1 MTASSDNALRD
12 RPTGELLKDL
22 SDHTTT
28 LVKQEMELA
37 KAELQEKGKQAGL
50 GAGMFGGAGLFGLGA
65 FAALTACLIAAL
77 DQAMEIWLAALVVAV
92 AYAVIAAVLAIT
104 GKQKVKQAVPP
115 VPEQAAE
122 RAERLGGYLHEAD
135 GDRILRDVE
144 DFGRRNPWAVV
155 AGGMAL
161 GFMASRLLKASST
174 ERYRSAQE
182 LAQPQPSPLD
192 AGL

>member
-1 MTASSDNALRD
+1 MTASRDNALRD

-37 KAELQEKGKQAGL
+37 KAELQEKGKQAGM

-77 DQAMEIWLAALVVAV
+77 DQVMEIWLAALVVAV

-104 GKQKVKQAVPP
+104 GKNKVKQAVPP
-115 VPEQAAE
+115 VPEQAKE
-122 RAERLGGYLHEAD
+122 S
-135 GDRILRDVE
+135 VKE
-144 DFGRRNPWAVV
+144 DMTWAKTQARSGR
-155 AGGMAL
+155 
-161 GFMASRLLKASST
+161 T
-174 ERYRSAQE
+174 
-182 LAQPQPSPLD
+182 
-192 AGL
+192 

>member
-1 MTASSDNALRD
+1 MTASRDNELRD
-12 RPTGELLKDL
+12 RPTGELLRDL

-77 DQAMEIWLAALVVAV
+77 DQVMEIWLAALVVAV
-92 AYAVIAAVLAIT
+92 AYAVIAAVLAMT

-115 VPEQAAE
+115 VPEQAKDSVKEDMEWAKTQA
-122 RAERLGGYLHEAD
+122 RSG
-135 GDRILRDVE
+135 RI
-144 DFGRRNPWAVV
+144 
-155 AGGMAL
+155 
-161 GFMASRLLKASST
+161 
-174 ERYRSAQE
+174 
-182 LAQPQPSPLD
+182 
-192 AGL
+192 